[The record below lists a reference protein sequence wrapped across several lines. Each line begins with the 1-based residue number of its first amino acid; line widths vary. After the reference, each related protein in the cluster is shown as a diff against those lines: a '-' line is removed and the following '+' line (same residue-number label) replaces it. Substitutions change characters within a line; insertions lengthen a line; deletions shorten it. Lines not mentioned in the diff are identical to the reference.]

1 MLYNVTMAHM
11 PTKLTHLPRKINN
24 IFLNVYDPPAM
35 LLGFQT
41 SAATIREM
49 CQGSMAKEDLDAH
62 LNKI

>member
-1 MLYNVTMAHM
+1 
-11 PTKLTHLPRKINN
+11 
-24 IFLNVYDPPAM
+24 M